1 MREEY
6 VKEWMETYLQLYPE
20 HLAELDYAE
29 KMAMY
34 YPGNGRLEFSREL
47 QDGKHCYRYKVSGKK
62 ALSAVYAALPMKEEQ
77 IRRLLEQL
85 IETLEDS
92 REYLLREDDFLLE
105 PSYIFVTLPQFLPE
119 FCYVPGYG
127 VRFRDQLEHLM
138 EYLLNRVDYDD
149 KPAVELLY
157 DCHTLCMKEEAGLE
171 ELKRRLSRKSV
182 VYSGKTA
189 EPVELMRVAEP
200 KEVIYEAGQPS
211 YLSWIK
217 ERLPGK
223 WKRKAD
229 RAEETEKSEEEEW
242 KEEPACVREEDTRT
256 VLLAVRKPKKEAQLL
271 YEQTGEIILLTKF
284 PFYVGSAKEYATY
297 AIPQDGISRLHF
309 CIQKR
314 ESKYYLS
321 DLNSTNGTY
330 VNGEEVVPGTER
342 ELAGR
347 DVIKAAGAD
356 FLFSCFSE

>member
-1 MREEY
+1 
-6 VKEWMETYLQLYPE
+6 
-20 HLAELDYAE
+20 
-29 KMAMY
+29 
-34 YPGNGRLEFSREL
+34 
-47 QDGKHCYRYKVSGKK
+47 
-62 ALSAVYAALPMKEEQ
+62 MKEEQ

-314 ESKYYLS
+314 K
-321 DLNSTNGTY
+321 
-330 VNGEEVVPGTER
+330 VNTIYPT
-342 ELAGR
+342 
-347 DVIKAAGAD
+347 
-356 FLFSCFSE
+356 